1 MGNTFRYEA
10 RPDLEQIDMSNG
22 LTAVF
27 VSVLSMAISSVS
39 TEGWQKRFA
48 VCIAQKDQAVFGL
61 GVFLFDIGSLPWSEQ
76 NIEDERAFMLRA
88 IDAALAKTG
97 WDRLR
102 YEPREETVNECLLQ
116 LRTLITAFAAEH
128 IDPSWSED
136 EFFDEPDLFQFCTR
150 HGVYQ
155 HEYGCPVCND

>member
-22 LTAVF
+22 LTSVF

-39 TEGWQKRFA
+39 TEDWQKRFA
-48 VCIAQKDQAVFGL
+48 VCIASLDQWVIGS
-61 GVFLFDIGSLPWSEQ
+61 GTILFDIGRLPWSEQ
-76 NIEDERAFMLRA
+76 NIEVERSFLLRS

-97 WDRLR
+97 WDRLS
-102 YEPREETVNECLLQ
+102 YKPREETVNECLLQ

-128 IDPSWSED
+128 IDPSCSED
-136 EFFDEPDLFQFCTR
+136 EFLDEPAPFEFCTR
-150 HGVYQ
+150 HGVYK
-155 HEYGCPVCND
+155 HTYGCPVCND